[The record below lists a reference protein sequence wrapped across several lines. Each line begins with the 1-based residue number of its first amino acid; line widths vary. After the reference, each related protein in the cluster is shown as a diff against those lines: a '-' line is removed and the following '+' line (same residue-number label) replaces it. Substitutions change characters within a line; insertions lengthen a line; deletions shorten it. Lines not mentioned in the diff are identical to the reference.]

1 MVFQFHQCIFH
12 EIQKN
17 FQPIRLPCKGDRI
30 HSSHRPYRCHC
41 VHSGRVSFH
50 GDKCQTFRQCVDVSW
65 IMNDRGFYSDSNV
78 AKRTHA
84 KQTFANLVQISW
96 ICSRFVSQRF
106 YDRLVL
112 EIWLHA
118 RPFCVQKFI
127 PKQCFEMVF
136 LIEIGINTQVSAH
149 FCAHE
154 WKQIRLSEVSSDC
167 KNENRWHL
175 IKGAPL
181 QNLQPPGTKALQ
193 HDDTVGKADAWH
205 PKARREHQNGSLD
218 FRRQCIQSLI
228 FSKFR
233 FSSNTNRNETERFSA
248 QVASGEELLRAN
260 YLPAGYP
267 NS

>member
-17 FQPIRLPCKGDRI
+17 VQPIRLPCKGDRI
-30 HSSHRPYRCHC
+30 HSSPRPYRCHC
-41 VHSGRVSFH
+41 VHSDRVSFH

-65 IMNDRGFYSDSNV
+65 MIEDSRILLWFQCGKKHTQRANSCKSRPDLMNLLEVCVAALLWQVCTWNMAARSFLLCPKIHSKVAFREVFSDRNRQKYSSFCTFL
-78 AKRTHA
+78 RTWM
-84 KQTFANLVQISW
+84 K
-96 ICSRFVSQRF
+96 
-106 YDRLVL
+106 
-112 EIWLHA
+112 
-118 RPFCVQKFI
+118 K
-127 PKQCFEMVF
+127 
-136 LIEIGINTQVSAH
+136 
-149 FCAHE
+149 
-154 WKQIRLSEVSSDC
+154 IRLSEGSSDC
-167 KNENRWHL
+167 KNENRRHL

-205 PKARREHQNGSLD
+205 PKARREHQNSNLD
-218 FRRQCIQSLI
+218 FRCQCIQS
-228 FSKFR
+228 
-233 FSSNTNRNETERFSA
+233 FSSNTNRNQTERFSA

>member
-1 MVFQFHQCIFH
+1 MVFQFHQSIFH

-50 GDKCQTFRQCVDVSW
+50 GDKCQTFRQCADVSW

-118 RPFCVQKFI
+118 RPFCPKIHSRAVFRDGFSDRDRHKYSSFCTFLRTWMKTNQIERSQLRLQKRKPMAPHQRSSAPEPPTSQHKGSSAWWHRWQSWCLA
-127 PKQCFEMVF
+127 PKSETW
-136 LIEIGINTQVSAH
+136 GS
-149 FCAHE
+149 
-154 WKQIRLSEVSSDC
+154 KQ
-167 KNENRWHL
+167 
-175 IKGAPL
+175 
-181 QNLQPPGTKALQ
+181 
-193 HDDTVGKADAWH
+193 
-205 PKARREHQNGSLD
+205 
-218 FRRQCIQSLI
+218 
-228 FSKFR
+228 
-233 FSSNTNRNETERFSA
+233 
-248 QVASGEELLRAN
+248 
-260 YLPAGYP
+260 
-267 NS
+267 